1 MASASSAQGA
11 HETDPEKVKLVTVL
25 SIDGGGVRGIIPA
38 TILAF
43 LEEKLQEL
51 DGPDARIADYF
62 DVVAGT
68 STGGLL
74 AAMLTAP
81 GQDHDGRRRPLF
93 DAKDLAQF
101 YIDHSPKI
109 FPQKNWILSKIA
121 GTLRMVR
128 GPKYDGKYL
137 HGLLRQ
143 HLGDMRLDKALTN
156 VVIPTFDIALLQPT
170 IFSSFESQ
178 RQRRLF
184 FVDFFNTNALHAY
197 YTCVLL
203 ARVGFDQLKRRPS
216 KNALLA
222 DICISTSAAP
232 TFFPAH
238 YFETEDGDG
247 RTRAFNLVDGGLA
260 ANNPTLCAMGQVS
273 KDIILGDDD
282 FFPVKPADYGKFM
295 VISVGCGSNRDRRY
309 SAKAAA
315 KWGIFNWLIKDGT
328 APIIDMFNSASADMV
343 DIHLCV
349 LFRALHSSENYL
361 RIQYDQLT
369 GSAGSIDDCSK
380 ENMDKLVQ
388 IGKDLLSQNVSR
400 VDLETGKNMDVPSAG
415 TNAEQ
420 LAKFA
425 KQLSDERRRR
435 QKLSK

>member
-1 MASASSAQGA
+1 MSTTGSADEGA
-11 HETDPEKVKLVTVL
+11 HPTNPDKVQLVTVL

-38 TILAF
+38 IILAF

-51 DGPDARIADYF
+51 DGPEARIADYF

-68 STGGLL
+68 SSGGLL
-74 AAMLTAP
+74 TAMLTAP
-81 GQDHDGRRRPLF
+81 GQNGRPLF

-109 FPQKNWILSKIA
+109 FPQKNWILSKIF

-128 GPKYDGKYL
+128 GPKYDGEYL
-137 HGLLRQ
+137 HALLRRY
-143 HLGDMRLDKALTN
+143 LGDLRLDKALTN
-156 VVIPTFDIALLQPT
+156 VVIPTFDIAFLQPT
-170 IFSSFESQ
+170 IFSSFE
-178 RQRRLF
+178 
-184 FVDFFNTNALHAY
+184 
-197 YTCVLL
+197 
-203 ARVGFDQLKRRPS
+203 LKHRPW
-216 KNALLA
+216 KNALLS
-222 DICISTSAAP
+222 DISISTSAAP

-238 YFETEDGDG
+238 YFETKDETG
-247 RTRAFNLVDGGLA
+247 RTREFNLVDGGLA

-273 KDIILGDDD
+273 RDIILGDGD

-295 VISVGCGSNRDRRY
+295 VVSIGCGSNRNRRY

-328 APIIDMFNSASADMV
+328 APIVDMFNSASADMV

-349 LFRALHSSENYL
+349 LFRALRSSHNYL

-380 ENMDKLVQ
+380 ENMDKLVR
-388 IGKDLLSQNVSR
+388 IGKELLSKKVSR
-400 VDLETGKNMDVPSAG
+400 VDLETGRNVEVPGEG

-425 KQLSDERRRR
+425 KKLSDERRRR
-435 QKLSK
+435 RKLSN

>member
-81 GQDHDGRRRPLF
+81 GLQDHDGRRRPLF

-170 IFSSFESQ
+170 IFSSFE
-178 RQRRLF
+178 
-184 FVDFFNTNALHAY
+184 
-197 YTCVLL
+197 
-203 ARVGFDQLKRRPS
+203 LKRRPS

>member
-1 MASASSAQGA
+1 MASTSSAEGA
-11 HETDPEKVKLVTVL
+11 HQTNPEKVKLVTVL

-38 TILAF
+38 IILSF

-74 AAMLTAP
+74 TAMLTAP
-81 GQDHDGRRRPLF
+81 GKNGRPLF

-109 FPQKNWILSKIA
+109 FPQKNWILSKIF

-137 HGLLRQ
+137 HALLRQ
-143 HLGDMRLDKALTN
+143 YLGDLRLDKALTN
-156 VVIPTFDIALLQPT
+156 VIIPTFDIAFLQPT
-170 IFSSFESQ
+170 IFSSFELKQ
-178 RQRRLF
+178 RP
-184 FVDFFNTNALHAY
+184 Y
-197 YTCVLL
+197 
-203 ARVGFDQLKRRPS
+203 
-216 KNALLA
+216 KNALLS
-222 DICISTSAAP
+222 DISIGTSAAP

-238 YFETEDGDG
+238 YFETKDANGS
-247 RTRAFNLVDGGLA
+247 TRAFNLVDGGLA
-260 ANNPTLCAMGQVS
+260 ANNPTLCAMNQVT
-273 KDIILGDDD
+273 KDIILGDGD
-282 FFPVKPADYGKFM
+282 FFPVKPVDYGKFM
-295 VISVGCGSNRDRRY
+295 VISLGCGSNRKSRY

-328 APIIDMFNSASADMV
+328 APIIDMFNAASGDMV

-349 LFRALHSSENYL
+349 LFRALRSSHNYL

-380 ENMDKLVQ
+380 ENVDKLVK
-388 IGKDLLSQNVSR
+388 IGKDLLNKTVSR
-400 VDLETGKNMDVPSAG
+400 VDLETGWNVDVPGEG
-415 TNAEQ
+415 TNAEK

-425 KQLSDERRRR
+425 KQLSDERRLR
-435 QKLSK
+435 QKLPK

>member
-1 MASASSAQGA
+1 MASSSSAQGA

-81 GQDHDGRRRPLF
+81 GLQDHDGRRRPLF

-170 IFSSFESQ
+170 IFSSFE
-178 RQRRLF
+178 
-184 FVDFFNTNALHAY
+184 
-197 YTCVLL
+197 
-203 ARVGFDQLKRRPS
+203 LKRRPS

-435 QKLSK
+435 QELSK